1 MGEQNKLQLLK
12 SLKLFSR
19 IPDDQLENLSQF
31 LTTVDYADGA
41 EVFAEGS
48 PGDSLYFISQGHVR
62 IAKKLR
68 SQEDS
73 APSYKELA
81 VLGPGDCFG
90 EMVLID
96 AVTRSADALAAG
108 EVTLCRLG
116 RDELNR
122 WLESHPVL
130 AMGFFAQIVQVLSG
144 RLRRSSNEL
153 TLLLDL
159 SQLLLEPFPN
169 AKVLIQK
176 VMERLFPYL
185 EGDWCAGA
193 FVYNEFNDEMEL
205 IHVSGEFQSAGEAA
219 QSPAS
224 PAGSAWVDD
233 STYQVVFPG
242 KRRSMGY
249 IVFHRAA
256 PLDPEDRHELSRTL
270 TTIARLT
277 TAALENI
284 AYRTEDDLR
293 SRLRK
298 NLQAGAY

>member
-1 MGEQNKLQLLK
+1 
-12 SLKLFSR
+12 
-19 IPDDQLENLSQF
+19 
-31 LTTVDYADGA
+31 
-41 EVFAEGS
+41 
-48 PGDSLYFISQGHVR
+48 
-62 IAKKLR
+62 
-68 SQEDS
+68 
-73 APSYKELA
+73 
-81 VLGPGDCFG
+81 
-90 EMVLID
+90 MVLID